1 MSPRTKISEAPKS
14 IEKSISPRR
23 FEETIYKD
31 KNGKF
36 STETFEVLTGNQIK
50 KGYEARF
57 GKCSKFI
64 RNNSPIDK
72 YYKMYVIEPESKV
85 FGGS

>member
-1 MSPRTKISEAPKS
+1 MATE
-14 IEKSISPRR
+14 ISPRR
-23 FEETIYKD
+23 FEETTYRD
-31 KNGKF
+31 SNGIVK
-36 STETFEVLTGNQIK
+36 TEAYEVLTAKQIK

-57 GKCSKFI
+57 GKCSKFV